1 MKFFEEFKKFAVK
14 GNVIDLAVGI
24 IIGASF
30 GKIVSSLVSD
40 IIMPPIGLLVGGV
53 DFSNLIITL
62 KSASESQEAVVIRYG
77 LFLNTVID
85 FLIIAFAIFWLIKGI
100 NLLKTK
106 EENKTAIPAEP
117 PADIKLLTEIRDLLK
132 K

>member
-1 MKFFEEFKKFAVK
+1 MKFFDEFKKFAVK

-40 IIMPPIGLLVGGV
+40 IIMPPIGLLLGGV
-53 DFSNLIITL
+53 DFSNFMITL

-77 LFLNTVID
+77 LFLNALID
-85 FLIIAFAIFWLIKGI
+85 FLIIALAVLWLIKGI
-100 NLLKTK
+100 NLLKSK
-106 EENKTAIPAEP
+106 EENKPSTFPEP
-117 PADIKLLTEIRDLLK
+117 PAEIKLLTEIRDLLK

>member
-1 MKFFEEFKKFAVK
+1 MKFFDEFKKFAVK

-40 IIMPPIGLLVGGV
+40 VLMPPIGLLLGGV
-53 DFSNLIITL
+53 DFSNFIITL

-77 LFLNTVID
+77 MFLNTLID
-85 FLIIAFAIFWLIKGI
+85 FLIIAFAVFWLIKGI
-100 NLLKTK
+100 NLLKSK
-106 EENKTAIPAEP
+106 EENKPSNPPEP
-117 PADIKLLTEIRDLLK
+117 PAEIKLLTEIRDLLK

>member
-1 MKFFEEFKKFAVK
+1 MKFFDEFKKFAVK

-40 IIMPPIGLLVGGV
+40 IIMPPIGLLLGGV
-53 DFSNLIITL
+53 DFSNFMITL

-77 LFLNTVID
+77 LFLNTLID
-85 FLIIAFAIFWLIKGI
+85 FLIIAFAVFWLIKGI
-100 NLLKTK
+100 NLLKSK
-106 EENKTAIPAEP
+106 EENKPSTPPEP
-117 PADIKLLTEIRDLLK
+117 PAEIKLLTEIRDLLK